1 MNFFVW
7 IQFALVCIVGAMSPG
22 PSLALVIR
30 NNINYNRLAGI
41 MTSIGHGLGIAVY
54 ATMAV
59 FGLGLILQT
68 NQSLFVII
76 QVLGLVFL
84 FFLGV
89 LFILQKQ
96 SDEIINENQNQNQI
110 NSFFQGFLIAV
121 INPKILIWFTAIYS
135 QFISIEADLTFNI
148 ILISTASIIDAIW
161 YIIISIII
169 TGYGVK
175 NFLIDKKQLIQKST
189 GLILLIISLSLL
201 FNIINYDSLELLKNS
216 SP

>member
-1 MNFFVW
+1 MSFFVW
-7 IQFALVCIVGAMSPG
+7 SQFALVCIIGAMSPG

-30 NNINYNRLAGI
+30 NNITFNRLAGI

-68 NQSLFVII
+68 NQNLFLII
-76 QVLGLVFL
+76 QVLGLIFL
-84 FFLGV
+84 FFLGI
-89 LFILQKQ
+89 LFIFQKK
-96 SDEIINENQNQNQI
+96 SKEITKENQNQNQI

-135 QFISIEADLTFNI
+135 QFISIESSLAFNI
-148 ILISTASIIDAIW
+148 ILISTASIVDAIW
-161 YIIISIII
+161 YIIISIMI

-175 NFLIDKKQLIQKST
+175 SFLIDKKQLIQKST
-189 GLILLIISLSLL
+189 GFILLIISLSLL
-201 FNIINYDSLELLKNS
+201 YNIIN
-216 SP
+216 